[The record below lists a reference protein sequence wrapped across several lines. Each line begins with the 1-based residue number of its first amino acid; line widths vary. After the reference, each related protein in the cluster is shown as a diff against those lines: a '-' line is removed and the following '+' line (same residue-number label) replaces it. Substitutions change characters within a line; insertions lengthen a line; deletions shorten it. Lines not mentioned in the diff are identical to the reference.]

1 MSRETFA
8 PAMIRQAWV
17 CLLAG
22 TILIGACSSP
32 SEKRAPSLNFTAL
45 EPLSQ
50 EEMHALIEDVEE
62 EMARGDF
69 KRASHL
75 LTMTE
80 ERRLSRAQSQEI
92 NRLRARLRKLSFL
105 HHNPLDL
112 RVTTAERICAFGEEI
127 SLYFEIFNLSEN
139 SLLIPGQGGPSWLP
153 WGEKRKSCIQAEIE
167 LVDLCIRD
175 GSRSSAKWSEL
186 LELEDTWEILPGS
199 SQQKTLGLSP
209 PVSDNISY
217 RRIVVEAE
225 LIPGGLQTGPFD
237 WGMIRLKFPP
247 LILHVFREEDLQI
260 AEDPQANFTQGL
272 ASLDG
277 RRVLLSA
284 LLVEDEEPWPFVDGM
299 VGLLPALS
307 PGLRRA
313 ATAVLTWM
321 TGEDHGSDCHRW
333 MDWWD
338 VNRDRLMRES
348 RDANIPR
355 PTGIEAL
362 GSGPSL
368 CFLPFV
374 AALSWIPCLV
384 VPGYPDTEKEA
395 AKRTCDLEKEGK
407 AIREALIDPYY
418 LRRNGAEKK
427 LRSMGQEGIPIMRE
441 FIKDPSPLIRAAAGE
456 ALAGIRDE
464 EARGIIF
471 KMLESETDRA
481 VKQRVVEALA
491 LAEGDVIPCDELPE
505 TVTQDEFLKNRYIDL
520 AVQRTLEGIM
530 HFGRIPGFYD
540 GQFNE
545 LWIISDGIF
554 HHLAA
559 IARDADYA
567 YQARV
572 LAIMALHEKKEK
584 DLLPVLKPLILDPK
598 EELRMAE
605 EEFNLLRVNE
615 RMILKHRVRNLSK
628 YARFSLSK
636 AGIADFNLAKIEVM
650 KQWLLDKGRGLF
662 LENRKNLGLG
672 INWNPG
678 RSFGK
683 NIILDIAY
691 NYQQFDQYDSAEHW
705 YKLLIGSFPEDED
718 SALLAE
724 AHYNLA
730 CLYSV
735 QHQVDLALKHL
746 KLSVD
751 KGFVDFSWM
760 DRDRDL
766 DNIRHEPAYQALREF
781 MVDQPA
787 EIKTS
792 KEDKKK

>member
-1 MSRETFA
+1 MFRETFA
-8 PAMIRQAWV
+8 PAMILKAWV
-17 CLLAG
+17 CLLVG
-22 TILIGACSSP
+22 TVFIGACSSP
-32 SEKRAPSLNFTAL
+32 PEDRAPSLKFTAL

-50 EEMHALIEDVEE
+50 EEMQALVADVEK

-75 LTMTE
+75 LTVTD
-80 ERRLSRAQSQEI
+80 ERKLTRSQSQEI
-92 NRLRARLRKLSFL
+92 NRIRARLRKLSFL

-139 SLLIPGQGGPSWLP
+139 SLLIPGQEGPGWLP

-167 LVDLCIRD
+167 LVDLCIQD

-186 LELEDTWEILPGS
+186 FELEETWEISPGS
-199 SQQKTLGLSP
+199 SRQETISLSP

-217 RRIVVEAE
+217 RRIMVEAE

-247 LILHVFREEDLQI
+247 LIVHVFRKEDFQI
-260 AEDPQANFTQGL
+260 AEDPQANFKQGL

-284 LLVEDEEPWPFVDGM
+284 LLVENEEPWPFVDGM

-313 ATAVLTWM
+313 ATMVLTWL
-321 TGEDHGSDCHRW
+321 TGEDHGSDCLRW

-338 VNRDRLMRES
+338 VNRDRLMGES
-348 RDANIPR
+348 SDANLPR
-355 PTGIEAL
+355 PNGTDAL
-362 GSGPSL
+362 GSRPSSF
-368 CFLPFV
+368 FLPCV

-384 VPGYPDTEKEA
+384 VPGYPDTEKEG
-395 AKRTCDLEKEGK
+395 AKRTCDLEKEGE
-407 AIREALIDPYY
+407 AIREALVDPYY

-427 LRSMGQEGIPIMRE
+427 LFSMGREGIPIMRE
-441 FIKDPSPLIRAAAGE
+441 FIEDPSPMIRAAAGE
-456 ALAGIRDE
+456 ALAGIQDE
-464 EARGIIF
+464 EARGIVF
-471 KMLESETDRA
+471 KMLERETNRT
-481 VKQRVVEALA
+481 VRQRLVEALA
-491 LAEGDVIPCDELPE
+491 LAEGEIILFEELPD

-520 AVQRTLEGIM
+520 AIQRTLEGIM

-545 LWIISDGIF
+545 LWIISGEVF
-554 HHLAA
+554 KHLAA
-559 IARDADYA
+559 IARDEDYA

-572 LAIMALHEKKEK
+572 LAIMALHEKKEM

-598 EELRMAE
+598 EELRMEE

-636 AGIADFNLAKIEVM
+636 AGITDFNLAKIEVM
-650 KQWLLDKGRGLF
+650 KQWLLDKGRGIF
-662 LENRKNLGLG
+662 SESRNNLGLG

-705 YKLLIGSFPEDED
+705 YRLLIGTFPEEED

-766 DNIRHEPAYQALREF
+766 DNIRNEPAYQALREF

-787 EIKTS
+787 EIKTL